1 MHVYMHM
8 QPRPCIA
15 CYSLLSSHK
24 EDPGVLQFLQDD
36 YVDVWQVT
44 ADGMVDVRVAKSR
57 FDALVPSPEC
67 TLLIRNVEQYV
78 RRMENVTTVSSTAA
92 EWFEEYVS
100 IMMPAIGDTV
110 MLQIF
115 LLPA

>member
-1 MHVYMHM
+1 M
-8 QPRPCIA
+8 
-15 CYSLLSSHK
+15 
-24 EDPGVLQFLQDD
+24 LQFLQDD

-44 ADGMVDVRVAKSR
+44 ADGMADVRVAKSR
-57 FDALVPSPEC
+57 FDTLVPRPQC
-67 TLLIRNVEQYV
+67 TLLIRNVEEYV
-78 RRMENVTTVSSTAA
+78 RRMENVTVSSTAA

-110 MLQIF
+110 ILQIC